1 MVNTLM
7 TIRTTKYYPVRPA
20 AGNIY
25 PGSKVRLRSDMSARD
40 LFCRMNILA
49 QDFVRGSDLTN
60 FSKADFSDAENLTK
74 SGCHVI
80 LSHGDADVNTIKA
93 TVERSQH
100 CNTTLIGE
108 DTYLLILLQQYFRT
122 EMKSTTSV
130 LMQTHS

>member
-1 MVNTLM
+1 
-7 TIRTTKYYPVRPA
+7 
-20 AGNIY
+20 
-25 PGSKVRLRSDMSARD
+25 
-40 LFCRMNILA
+40 MNVFA

-80 LSHGDADVNTIKA
+80 LSPGDADVNIIKA

-130 LMQTHS
+130 LMQTRS